1 MCRWDL
7 PAPALPLEK
16 PRRARYIFGKM
27 VSAILRHVVGA
38 EPEVERRA
46 ALKEALHR
54 QIERALAEERWHFA
68 AHFCDTLLTEDPRD
82 EWAWLLKGDLAWYRF
97 RDAKTAVDSY
107 RRVLIL
113 GGFESSS
120 ASVAQARAS
129 LEQLLER
136 LT

>member
-1 MCRWDL
+1 
-7 PAPALPLEK
+7 
-16 PRRARYIFGKM
+16 M
-27 VSAILRHVVGA
+27 VGAILRHVVGG
-38 EPEVERRA
+38 EPEAERRA
-46 ALKEALHR
+46 ALSEAFHR

-68 AHFCDTLLTEDPRD
+68 AHFCDKLLAEDPRD

-97 RDAKTAVDSY
+97 RDPKTAVDCY